1 MLSDDLGE
9 KIFFSEVL
17 EFLRVVFNVIENH
30 DNYNIWL
37 GHSRV
42 LWLFC
47 SIEGIRFNINSC
59 SLLCNDIFINW

>member
-1 MLSDDLGE
+1 MLCDDLGE

-37 GHSRV
+37 GILV
-42 LWLFC
+42 CYGYFVQ
-47 SIEGIRFNINSC
+47 
-59 SLLCNDIFINW
+59 